1 MFDLWHALLA
11 TVERVA
17 MLPSLV
23 HTVCSPAPLSPS
35 KHLHNVVRACDLTMD
50 DFLRDVK
57 RQFEAPLQPDRLLQM
72 SARLQDD
79 FARKL
84 QDSDIC
90 MLPSYNHTLPTGFE
104 RGTYLALDV
113 GGSTFRVALVEL
125 GGKEAGNESMAI
137 AKMRCFPINDS
148 VRALEGHAFFDWM
161 AIRIAETLDEPQVRA
176 KLTQETLPMG
186 LSWSFPVEQTSIRS
200 GILLGMGKGF
210 RATNGVHRKDLG
222 DLVMQACARKGLN
235 VRMDAIVNDS
245 SATLLSRAYQD
256 DSTRLALILG
266 TGFNASVH
274 LPVTALSRE
283 KFGTRPQ
290 EWHDQAERVLV
301 NTELSMFGKN
311 ILALTRWDESLNKN
325 HENPDFQPYEHLISG
340 RYLGEIVRLVLLEA
354 IQTAGLFGGE
364 VPERFMERYSFDTGI
379 MAIIE
384 ADDTPTL
391 AKACTI
397 LQANHPLPTPPAYTD
412 LYYVRQVCQL
422 VSHRAAA
429 YLATGIHALWTLR
442 NKSEGLSAA
451 DAGHITISCNGSVIE
466 KYPSFRSLAQ
476 QYIDELTERSGAPSH
491 AVDLEMAI
499 ESSIFGAA
507 VAVCCLEDHHS

>member
-1 MFDLWHALLA
+1 
-11 TVERVA
+11 
-17 MLPSLV
+17 MLPSLI
-23 HTVCSPAPLSPS
+23 HTVCSPAH
-35 KHLHNVVRACDLTMD
+35 KHGLHNVVRACDLTMD

-72 SARLQDD
+72 SAKLQVE

-84 QDSDIC
+84 DSSDIC
-90 MLPSYNHTLPTGFE
+90 MLPSYNHTLPTGHE

-113 GGSTFRVALVEL
+113 GGSTFRVALVQL
-125 GGKEAGNESMAI
+125 SGKEAGDGCMSI

-161 AIRIAETLDEPQVRA
+161 AARIAETLDEPHVRA
-176 KLTQETLPMG
+176 KLGQDTLPMG
-186 LSWSFPVEQTSIRS
+186 LSWSFPVQQTSIRS

-222 DLVMQACARKGLN
+222 GLVMQACARKGLN

-274 LPVTALSRE
+274 LPVTALSRH

-311 ILALTRWDESLNKN
+311 ILTLTRWDESLNKN

-340 RYLGEIVRLVLLEA
+340 RYLGEIVRLILLEA

-364 VPERFMERYSFDTGI
+364 VPDRFMERYSFDTGV
-379 MAIIE
+379 MAAIE

-391 AKACTI
+391 TKACTA
-397 LQANHPLPTPPAYTD
+397 LQANHPLSTPPAYTD
-412 LYYVRQVCQL
+412 LYYVRQICQL

-442 NKSEGLSAA
+442 NESEGLSAA
-451 DAGHITISCNGSVIE
+451 EAGHITISCNGSVIE
-466 KYPSFRSLAQ
+466 KYPSFRDLAQ
-476 QYIDELTERSGAPSH
+476 QYVDELTERSGAPSR

>member
-1 MFDLWHALLA
+1 MF
-11 TVERVA
+11 
-17 MLPSLV
+17 PSLV
-23 HTVCSPAPLSPS
+23 HTVCSPPQLSPS
-35 KHLHNVVRACDLTMD
+35 KHGLHNVVRACDLTMD
-50 DFLRDVK
+50 DFLRDAT
-57 RQFEAPLQPDRLLQM
+57 RQFEAPLHPDRLLQM
-72 SARLQDD
+72 SARLQQD
-79 FARKL
+79 FQRKL
-84 QDSDIC
+84 QHSDMC
-90 MLPSYNHTLPTGFE
+90 MLPSYNHTLPTGLE
-104 RGTYLALDV
+104 RGRYLALDV

-125 GGKEAGNESMAI
+125 GGKAAAESCMSI
-137 AKMRCFPINDS
+137 AKMRSFRIDDA
-148 VRALEGHAFFDWM
+148 VRALEGSAFFDWM
-161 AIRIAETLDEPQVRA
+161 ATRIRETLDDAEVRA
-176 KLTQETLPMG
+176 KLSRDTLPMG
-186 LSWSFPVEQTSIRS
+186 LSWSFPVEQTSIRT
-200 GILLGMGKGF
+200 GILLEMGKGF
-210 RATNGVHRKDLG
+210 RATNGVQRKDLG
-222 DLVMQACARKGLN
+222 DLIMQACSRQGLN

-290 EWHDQAERVLV
+290 EWHDAAERVLV

-311 ILALTRWDESLNKN
+311 ILPLTRWDEMLNKN
-325 HENPDFQPYEHLISG
+325 HDNPDFQPYEHLIAG
-340 RYLGEIVRLVLLEA
+340 RYMGEIVRLVLLEA
-354 IQTAGLFGGE
+354 IQTAGLFGGQ

-379 MAIIE
+379 MAVIE

-391 AKACTI
+391 TKACTI
-397 LQANHPLPTPPAYTD
+397 LQANHPLATPPTSTD

-429 YLATGIHALWTLR
+429 YLATGIHALWSLR
-442 NKSEGLSAA
+442 NKSEGFSAA

-466 KYPSFRSLAQ
+466 KYPSFRTVSQ
-476 QYIDELTERSGAPSH
+476 QYIDELTTRSGAPSR